1 MEHVDLETAASY
13 LIIIQNL
20 EKSEVS
26 QQVNLE
32 FLVNSDQRHV
42 EFVQFAQVL
51 LQHALEKAKWEL
63 ATDILRF
70 IRSIGLFLNLKK

>member
-1 MEHVDLETAASY
+1 M
-13 LIIIQNL
+13 IIIQNL

-26 QQVNLE
+26 QQVNRQSS
-32 FLVNSDQRHV
+32 FIFDRIRV
-42 EFVQFAQVL
+42 EFFQFAQVL

-70 IRSIGLFLNLKK
+70 IRSIGLF